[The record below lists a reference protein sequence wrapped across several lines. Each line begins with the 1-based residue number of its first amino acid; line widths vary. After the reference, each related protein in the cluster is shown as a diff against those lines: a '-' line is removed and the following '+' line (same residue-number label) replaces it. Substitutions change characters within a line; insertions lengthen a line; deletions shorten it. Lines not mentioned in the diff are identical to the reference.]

1 MAPVKAV
8 TVIPGVPESL
18 RLRDADKPKPGNGQV
33 LLRPIRVGICGTD
46 KEIIEG
52 KYGKAPPGSQ
62 YLILGH
68 EALAVVEELGGGV
81 DNVSVGDVV
90 VPTVRRPVNCNL
102 PVDYCPMGHYV
113 EHGIWG
119 LHGHAAK
126 YSVTDAKYLV
136 KVPKELVDV
145 AVLTEPLS
153 VVEKGI
159 DVAMSIGRAR
169 FDWKPTNALILGAGP
184 IGLLSTMV
192 LRLMGLSTVTVAT
205 RPPDSLKARLVRDL
219 GGTYVDAALTSVEGS
234 FDIVVEATGSP
245 QIMVDGLRHLAPNGV
260 MVLLGVYP
268 PGGSI
273 SNLGDL
279 MTDSVLN
286 NKVIV
291 GSVNA
296 GIRHF
301 EMGLRHMADAKD
313 RFGDWL
319 SRLITKRATLDNYQE
334 AYSWTHED
342 VKTVLEINPL

>member
-1 MAPVKAV
+1 MKAV
-8 TVIPGVPESL
+8 TVVPGVPESL
-18 RLRDADKPKPGNGQV
+18 RLREVDKPKPSRGQV

-68 EALAVVEELGGGV
+68 EALAEVAELGDGV
-81 DNVSVGDVV
+81 DNASVGDIV
-90 VPTVRRPVNCNL
+90 VPTVRRPLDCNL
-102 PVDYCPMGHYV
+102 PVDYCPVGHYV

-119 LHGHAAK
+119 LHGHAAE

-136 KVPKELVDV
+136 KVPKEIADI

-159 DVAMSIGRAR
+159 DVALSLGRSR
-169 FDWKPTNALILGAGP
+169 FEWSPRSALVLGAGP
-184 IGLLSTMV
+184 IGLLATMV
-192 LRLMGLSTVTVAT
+192 LRLMGISTVTTAT

-219 GGTYVDAALTSVEGS
+219 GGVYVDSAVEPIEGQ

-245 QIMVDGLRHLAPNGV
+245 QVLIEGLRHLAPNGIY
-260 MVLLGVYP
+260 VLLGVYP
-268 PGGSI
+268 PGGLMQQ
-273 SNLGDL
+273 LGEL
-279 MTDSVLN
+279 ATDMVLN

-296 GIRHF
+296 GLKHF
-301 EMGLRHMADAKD
+301 EMAIKHLKESKD
-313 RFGDWL
+313 RFGDWAL
-319 SRLITKRATLDNYQE
+319 RLITKRATLDNYQE
-334 AYSWTHED
+334 AYTWTHD
-342 VKTVLEINPL
+342 DIKTVLEIAPS

>member
-1 MAPVKAV
+1 MKAV

-18 RLRDADKPKPGNGQV
+18 RLRNVDKPKPNHGQV
-33 LLRPIRVGICGTD
+33 LLKPIRVGICGTD

-68 EALAVVEELGGGV
+68 EALALVEELGDGV

-90 VPTVRRPVNCNL
+90 VPTVRRPVNCDL

-119 LHGHAAK
+119 LHGHAAE

-136 KVPKELVDV
+136 KVPKELIDV

-159 DVAMSIGRAR
+159 DVALSIGGSR
-169 FDWKPTNALILGAGP
+169 FEWKPKNALILGAGP

-192 LRLMGLSTVTVAT
+192 LRLMGLSTTTVAT
-205 RPPDSLKARLVRDL
+205 RPPDSLKARLVREL
-219 GGTYVDAALTSVEGS
+219 GGVYVDAALSSIEGF
-234 FDIVVEATGSP
+234 FDLVVEATGSP
-245 QIMVDGLRHLAPNGV
+245 QVTVDGLRHLAPNGV

-268 PGGSI
+268 PGGVI
-273 SNLGDL
+273 SDLGGVL
-279 MTDSVLN
+279 TDSVLN
-286 NKVIV
+286 NKILV

-296 GIRHF
+296 NVRHF
-301 EMGLRHMADAKD
+301 ELGLRHMADAKSK
-313 RFGDWL
+313 FGDWL
-319 SRLITKRATLDNYQE
+319 NRLITKRATLDNYQE
-334 AYSWTHED
+334 AYSWTHD
-342 VKTVLEINPL
+342 DIKTVLEINPLS

>member
-1 MAPVKAV
+1 MKAV
-8 TVIPGVPESL
+8 TVVPGVPESL
-18 RLRDADKPKPGNGQV
+18 RLREVDKPKPSRGQV

-68 EALAVVEELGGGV
+68 EALAEVAELGDGV
-81 DNVSVGDVV
+81 DNASVGDIV
-90 VPTVRRPVNCNL
+90 VPTVRRPLDCNL
-102 PVDYCPMGHYV
+102 PVDYCPVGHYV

-119 LHGHAAK
+119 LHGHAAE

-136 KVPKELVDV
+136 KVPKEIADI

-159 DVAMSIGRAR
+159 DVALSLGRSR
-169 FDWKPTNALILGAGP
+169 FEWNPRSALVLGAGP
-184 IGLLSTMV
+184 IGLLATMV
-192 LRLMGLSTVTVAT
+192 LRLMGISTVTTAT

-219 GGTYVDAALTSVEGS
+219 GGVYVDSAVEPIEGQ

-245 QIMVDGLRHLAPNGV
+245 QVLVEGLRHLAPNGV
-260 MVLLGVYP
+260 YVLLGVYP
-268 PGGSI
+268 PGGLMQQ
-273 SNLGDL
+273 LGEL
-279 MTDSVLN
+279 ATDMVLN

-296 GIRHF
+296 GLKHF
-301 EMGLRHMADAKD
+301 EMAIKHLKESRD
-313 RFGDWL
+313 RFGDWAL
-319 SRLITKRATLDNYQE
+319 RLITKRATLDNYQE
-334 AYSWTHED
+334 AYTWTHD
-342 VKTVLEINPL
+342 DIKTVLEIAPS